1 MSAEPKSNGGHRFA
15 ATVLHLNPIALH
27 YLPIFD
33 RHHIWFLMRFFVG
46 RRRHNECARS
56 AQREA
61 DNNSRE
67 FQYPAHRRI
76 TACRL
81 SFSQNAGPDG
91 GGK

>member
-1 MSAEPKSNGGHRFA
+1 
-15 ATVLHLNPIALH
+15 
-27 YLPIFD
+27 
-33 RHHIWFLMRFFVG
+33 MRFFVG
-46 RRRHNECARS
+46 RRRHDECARS

-61 DNNSRE
+61 DNNNRE